1 MNEKNG
7 QENGAGQ
14 NNSTEGVQH
23 LSGRPSTGEVKAR
36 RTWAFEAKALLVG
49 LVLLGVYLAVPG
61 QFNRGNDGGV
71 EVPAN
76 AVPPVVVLDL
86 YGLQQAK
93 LQQVQADGLPFET
106 AAREGEAFAR
116 RLDAV
121 LSDYRDAG
129 MVVLNR
135 NAVIAAPTTV
145 DVTEVIATR
154 LGVKYSYPVERGA
167 SDHGATQ

>member
-7 QENGAGQ
+7 QENGADQ
-14 NNSTEGVQH
+14 NISTEGIQH
-23 LSGRPSTGEVKAR
+23 PNGVPATGEVKAR
-36 RTWAFEAKALLVG
+36 RTWPFEAKALMVG
-49 LVLLGVYLAVPG
+49 LIVVGVYLAVSAIS
-61 QFNRGNDGGV
+61 QSGNEAGE
-71 EVPAN
+71 EVRAN

-106 AAREGEAFAR
+106 VAREGEAFAR

-154 LGVKYSYPVERGA
+154 LGVKYSPPVERGA
-167 SDHGATQ
+167 MDHGAAQ

>member
-1 MNEKNG
+1 VCTLLCRAIFQSGNE
-7 QENGAGQ
+7 AG
-14 NNSTEGVQH
+14 E
-23 LSGRPSTGEVKAR
+23 EVR
-36 RTWAFEAKALLVG
+36 
-49 LVLLGVYLAVPG
+49 
-61 QFNRGNDGGV
+61 
-71 EVPAN
+71 AN

-106 AAREGEAFAR
+106 VAREGEAFAR

-154 LGVKYSYPVERGA
+154 LESSIPLP
-167 SDHGATQ
+167 

>member
-1 MNEKNG
+1 
-7 QENGAGQ
+7 
-14 NNSTEGVQH
+14 
-23 LSGRPSTGEVKAR
+23 
-36 RTWAFEAKALLVG
+36 
-49 LVLLGVYLAVPG
+49 
-61 QFNRGNDGGV
+61 
-71 EVPAN
+71 
-76 AVPPVVVLDL
+76 VPPVVVLDL

-106 AAREGEAFAR
+106 VAREGEAFAR

-135 NAVIAAPTTV
+135 NAVIAAPTTTV

-154 LGVKYSYPVERGA
+154 LGVKYSPPVERGA
-167 SDHGATQ
+167 MDHGAAQ